1 MSVSADYLAYVIDQF
16 APFAKLVSR
25 RMFGGVGLYA
35 DGLFFG
41 LLDDDTLYLKVD
53 DSNRDDY
60 VSRGCQPFR
69 PLKNDPD
76 AYSMSYFQ
84 VPQDV
89 LEDSATL
96 RLWARKSL
104 AIALSVAAAKPRKE
118 PAATGRA
125 AAKKTTA
132 VRPSNPRKR

>member
-1 MSVSADYLAYVIDQF
+1 MSVSPDYLAYVIDQF

-53 DSNRDDY
+53 DTNRDDY

-84 VPQDV
+84 VPQDI
-89 LEDSATL
+89 LEDPDML

-104 AIALSVAAAKPRKE
+104 AVALSAAAKPKKK

-132 VRPSNPRKR
+132 VRPGKPLKR